1 MRPAAVGNNRRPRGY
16 GLIEVTISSLLIVV
30 ALGLVVQTVG
40 WLAAERRGAERRER
54 ATQEAANLMERLA
67 DRPWDE
73 LTPESARSLTLSEP
87 AQAVLRDGTL
97 EVAVASIAGPP
108 SAKKITI
115 LVRWG
120 DRDGGK
126 AAPVRLVAWVHRRE
140 GGRP

>member
-1 MRPAAVGNNRRPRGY
+1 MRPAPAGNDRRPRGY
-16 GLIEVTISSLLIVV
+16 GMVEVTLSSVLIVI

-54 ATQEAANLMERLA
+54 ATQEAANLMERLV

-73 LTPESARSLTLSEP
+73 LTPESARSLTLSDA

-97 EVAVASIAGPP
+97 DVDVAPVPGPP
-108 SAKKITI
+108 PAKKITI

-126 AAPVRLVAWVHRRE
+126 AAPVRLVAWVHRHE